1 MKLEATIVTD
11 ERQTVVELSK
21 SNVGQAA
28 VPTPETPAL
37 LGALLIQ
44 QTEPETDEV
53 ASNLTTEEVD
63 RLPNT
68 ASSLPLASVPLWDWA
83 PFADVSSSKLKN
95 PENACPSRRRAG
107 VSRFFRL
114 TTIENNQR
122 E

>member
-44 QTEPETDEV
+44 HTEPETDEV

-68 ASSLPLASVPLWDWA
+68 ASSLPLVGLLGLLGIGSALGLGAV
-83 PFADVSSSKLKN
+83 
-95 PENACPSRRRAG
+95 RRR
-107 VSRFFRL
+107 VL
-114 TTIENNQR
+114 VKT
-122 E
+122 